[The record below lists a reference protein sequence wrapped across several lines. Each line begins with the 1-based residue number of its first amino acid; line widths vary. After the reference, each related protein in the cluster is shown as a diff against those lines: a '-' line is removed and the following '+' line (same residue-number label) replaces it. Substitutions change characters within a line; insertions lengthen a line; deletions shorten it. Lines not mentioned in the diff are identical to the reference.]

1 MVRVAASGSP
11 HADPGPAS
19 PFVREVGAGRGDD
32 APPSLQDGLGP
43 MRPSKQ
49 RPTVPIAL
57 VSQLVQMAQRW
68 QVSPADLLAS
78 AGMSEESLGHPFER
92 VPVATMCTLLDR
104 ARTLTGERG
113 LGYYLGL
120 QTRATLY
127 GYLGFATLSA
137 ATVGDALKIILEFAP
152 IFSTALAMSLRVEGR
167 LASLSF
173 EERVDLGSVR
183 DIVLI
188 SMIVGLREL
197 GRATTGRDTGGSAD
211 YAFPEPD
218 YHSRFA
224 HVALYSRFDQPVN
237 RIQFDAA
244 VLDFPV
250 LTADPIAVQ
259 LARMH
264 CERELDELGF
274 TTRLSDRVRRLAA
287 ADDDFG
293 SLEQV
298 AKQLDLSPRT
308 LRRRLAAEGVSFSVL
323 VDQGRCDKALRLL
336 RSSRLSIDAVARQL
350 GYTTASSFA
359 RAFHRWTGK
368 TPLEY
373 RRAIGAP

>member
-1 MVRVAASGSP
+1 MP
-11 HADPGPAS
+11 
-19 PFVREVGAGRGDD
+19 
-32 APPSLQDGLGP
+32 
-43 MRPSKQ
+43 RPEQ
-49 RPTVPIAL
+49 RHSVPIAL

-68 QVSPADLLAS
+68 QVSAADLLSS
-78 AGMSEESLGHPFER
+78 AGMSEESLGHPLER
-92 VPVATMCTLLDR
+92 VPVATMCTLLES

-127 GYLGFATLSA
+127 GYLGFATMSA
-137 ATVGDALKIILEFAP
+137 ATIGDALKIILEFAP
-152 IFSTALAMSLRVEGR
+152 IFSTALAVSLRVEGR
-167 LASLSF
+167 VASLSF
-173 EERVDLGSVR
+173 EERADLGSVR

-188 SMIVGLREL
+188 STIVGVREL
-197 GRATTGRDTGGSAD
+197 GRASTGRDTGGSAD

-218 YHSRFA
+218 YQSRFA

-244 VLDFPV
+244 VLDFPI
-250 LTADPIAVQ
+250 LMADPIAVQ

-274 TTRLSDRVRRLAA
+274 TARLSDRVRRLAA
-287 ADDDFG
+287 ADDGFG

-298 AKQLDLSPRT
+298 AKQLGLSHRT

-323 VDQGRCDKALRLL
+323 VDQGRCDRALRLL